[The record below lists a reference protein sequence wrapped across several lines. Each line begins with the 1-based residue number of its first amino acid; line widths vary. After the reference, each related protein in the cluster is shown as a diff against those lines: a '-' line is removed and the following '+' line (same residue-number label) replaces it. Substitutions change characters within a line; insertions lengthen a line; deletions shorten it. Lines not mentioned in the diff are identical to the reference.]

1 MYRGRYKTLGSK
13 SSLNLRTN
21 KSDTDRYWADH
32 CTSLLRAPWT
42 FIGNIWFQQLPKQI
56 KHGENRRSKPWMIHL
71 CLLYTEENLQINE
84 LFQTTGSLSS
94 AGERPQWRHTF
105 SITFVSAFVVGHLL
119 VPWVSQ
125 AGRLSLTHCTSTK
138 TFTSAA
144 DPVSQNWLSL
154 CWLGGIILLF
164 CDSSSLAPCGTL
176 CQARTPVDKIWT
188 RRLWAELGCEF
199 STVSGFP
206 PAQNWHW
213 CLCVMVSP
221 QPAAKPLMD
230 TGSFIH
236 QWDWGEN
243 WVGKTQTTP
252 GLRLR

>member
-71 CLLYTEENLQINE
+71 CLLCTEENLQINE

-125 AGRLSLTHCTSTK
+125 AGRLSLTHCTFTK

-144 DPVSQNWLSL
+144 DPCLTKLTLTLLAGRDHFAVLWQQQSGPLWDTLPSQ
-154 CWLGGIILLF
+154 
-164 CDSSSLAPCGTL
+164 DTCG
-176 CQARTPVDKIWT
+176 
-188 RRLWAELGCEF
+188 
-199 STVSGFP
+199 
-206 PAQNWHW
+206 
-213 CLCVMVSP
+213 
-221 QPAAKPLMD
+221 
-230 TGSFIH
+230 
-236 QWDWGEN
+236 
-243 WVGKTQTTP
+243 
-252 GLRLR
+252 